1 MKTPD
6 KNTCAGFTLV
16 EVMTAIGCGS
26 IVLAAL
32 LTASV
37 CLQRSFAAVAG
48 YAITE
53 GDQLRVQD
61 YIAMDC
67 RRAIDVQIDNGSWVQ
82 SGGTWSWVSNANGPQ
97 TLNVTLPTYYDATT
111 KNPVA
116 PSFDANGTLQYGGG
130 GSVTISYY
138 QSGSSFMRQVGPDP
152 TAAKPF
158 GLTAI
163 ATNVSSFNVT
173 PLDQSTVNGTVTCS
187 ITFTPRFVNSAGAA
201 ATSGTTVYA
210 STFLRNAQARP
221 GVVIH

>member
-1 MKTPD
+1 
-6 KNTCAGFTLV
+6 
-16 EVMTAIGCGS
+16 MTAIGCGS

-48 YAITE
+48 YALAE

-67 RRAIDVQIDNGSWVQ
+67 RRATDVQIDNGSWVN

-97 TLNVTLPTYYDATT
+97 TLLVTLPTYYDATT
-111 KNPVA
+111 KSPVA
-116 PSFDANGTLQYGGG
+116 PSFDANGKLQYGAGT
-130 GSVTISYY
+130 VTVSYY
-138 QSGSSFMRQVGPDP
+138 KSGSSFMRQVGSNPG
-152 TAAKPF
+152 AATPF

-163 ATNVSSFNVT
+163 ATNVGSFNVT
-173 PLDQSTVNGTVTCS
+173 PLDQSTVNGTVTTS
-187 ITFTPRFVNSAGAA
+187 ITFTPRFVSSPGAA
-201 ATSGTTVYA
+201 ATSGTTVYT

-221 GVVIH
+221 GVIIQ